1 MSYTI
6 VMYHVFPEDNI
17 ACVFWSLCE
26 RLVFKTNAS
35 RSGILTE
42 AISSFKN
49 EEVLALCI
57 GDTFHVQFVE

>member
-26 RLVFKTNAS
+26 RLVFSS
-35 RSGILTE
+35 RQMHQG
-42 AISSFKN
+42 
-49 EEVLALCI
+49 
-57 GDTFHVQFVE
+57 VEY